1 MMESPNSFFRPVIY
15 FTRSVIV
22 ILSEMGDVIE
32 GNKNVEVAREIDES
46 DKKLQS
52 EKPTLEMVFNGKN
65 EFQTFYSNYAREEG
79 FSVNVRSSNMGDY
92 GKLKYISLAC

>member
-1 MMESPNSFFRPVIY
+1 
-15 FTRSVIV
+15 
-22 ILSEMGDVIE
+22 MGDVIE

-65 EFQTFYSNYAREEG
+65 DFQTFYSNYAREEG
-79 FSVNVRSSNMGDY
+79 FSVNIRSSNMGDD